1 MIIRED
7 EKKIV
12 KGLIDGKVIAIKTD
26 TVYGLICNAFDKN
39 ATEKIYDIKKRE
51 HKKPIAIFIKSI
63 DDIKNYV
70 DLDSISNKAIDI
82 MKKKWPGALTII
94 FKKKKGILDNITCCS
109 EYIGIRIPNDELL
122 LSVMSKTKFPLAET
136 SCNISGEREY
146 TNAST
151 INDKLGSEI
160 DYIVDGGEI
169 INNVASTVIK
179 IENDDINVIRQGD
192 IKIDE

>member
-12 KGLIDGKVIAIKTD
+12 DELIGGKVFAIKTD

-70 DLDSISNKAIDI
+70 DCDSITDKAISI
-82 MKKKWPGALTII
+82 MKKYWPGALTII
-94 FKKKKGILDNITCCS
+94 FKKKKGILDNLTCGS
-109 EYIGIRIPNDELL
+109 DYIGIRIPRDGLL
-122 LSVMSKTKFPLAET
+122 LSIMSKIPFPLAET
-136 SCNISGEREY
+136 SCNISGEKEY
-146 TNAST
+146 TKASV
-151 INDKLGSEI
+151 INEKLGSEI

-169 INNVASTVIK
+169 INNIASTVIRV
-179 IENDDINVIRQGD
+179 ENDDINVIRQGD
-192 IKIDE
+192 IKINE